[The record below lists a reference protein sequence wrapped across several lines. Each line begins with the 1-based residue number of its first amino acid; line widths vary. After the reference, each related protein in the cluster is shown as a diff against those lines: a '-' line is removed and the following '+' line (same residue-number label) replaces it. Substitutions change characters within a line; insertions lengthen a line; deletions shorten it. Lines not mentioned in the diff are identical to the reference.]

1 MQRQISQLGASF
13 VYEVVSDY
21 LADICI
27 KERLVRVLAELA
39 QFVKQLFSHFLRSSD
54 MFRVRFALK
63 HEALEDSK

>member
-1 MQRQISQLGASF
+1 MGATLEN
-13 VYEVVSDY
+13 EVVSDD

-27 KERLVRVLAELA
+27 EEGLVRVLAELA

-63 HEALEDSK
+63 HEALEDSQ

>member
-1 MQRQISQLGASF
+1 MSATL
-13 VYEVVSDY
+13 EDKVVGDD

-27 KERLVRVLAELA
+27 EERLVRVLAELA

>member
-1 MQRQISQLGASF
+1 MGATL
-13 VYEVVSDY
+13 EDKVVGDD

-27 KERLVRVLAELA
+27 EERLVRVLAELA

>member
-1 MQRQISQLGASF
+1 MSATL
-13 VYEVVSDY
+13 EDKVVCDD

-27 KERLVRVLAELA
+27 EERLVRVLAELA